1 MMSLPKIFFFVILS
15 LFSFASISCS
25 QTISPE
31 PSLDEK
37 IGQMLKVG
45 FRGMAAD
52 EDSPIV
58 QDIKKYHIGGVVLF
72 DYDVPRDTAYRN
84 ISSPEQVLNLTQSLQ
99 KFSET
104 PLFIAIDQEGGRVAR
119 LKPKHGFKP
128 TVSAQYLGKLN
139 NADSTAKYAHQTGS
153 TLSELGINT
162 NLGPVVDVNI
172 NPQNPVIGGIERSF
186 SEDPAVV
193 TNHAKIYTEILHQY
207 GIMNTL
213 KHFPGHGSSKEDS
226 HLGVVDVTEYWQQ
239 QELFPY
245 RNLIESDH
253 ADMVMTAHIF
263 NARLD
268 SSYPATL
275 SEPIISGILRDSLG
289 FEGVVMSDDL
299 QMKAIRTQ
307 YGLKETIKLSLQAG
321 VDMLSFANNSI
332 FDEEIVAKA
341 HRIIKE
347 LVEEGEITEER
358 INRSYRRIMEL
369 KEKYLVAME
378 SQKE

>member
-25 QTISPE
+25 QTPSPK

-45 FRGMAAD
+45 FRGMAAN

-84 ISSPEQVLNLTQSLQ
+84 ISSPEQVLTLTQSLQ
-99 KFSET
+99 KFSEI
-104 PLFIAIDQEGGRVAR
+104 PLIIAIDQEGGRVAR

-186 SEDPAVV
+186 SEDPALV
-193 TNHAKIYTEILHQY
+193 TKHAKIYTDILHQY

-239 QELFPY
+239 QELLPY

-275 SEPIISGILRDSLG
+275 SEPIISSILRDSLG

-307 YGLKETIKLSLQAG
+307 YGLKETIKLSIQAG

-358 INRSYRRIMEL
+358 INRSYRRIMDL
-369 KEKYLVAME
+369 KEKYLVAKE
-378 SQKE
+378 SQME